1 MNTEN
6 DRQRAAVAATGPAQ
20 PLIAA
25 QFAWQQLFWQTASAP
40 WGMFW
45 SRSLQA
51 PLAACHASAPHG
63 HHQLEVPPSVAA
75 DGEHALF
82 A

>member
-1 MNTEN
+1 MTTEN
-6 DRQRAAVAATGPAQ
+6 DRQRAAVAPTGPAQ

-25 QFAWQQLFWQTASAP
+25 QFAWQQLFWQTALAP
-40 WGMFW
+40 RRMFW

-51 PLAACHASAPHG
+51 PLAACHASAPDG
-63 HHQLEVPPSVAA
+63 HDQLEVPPAVAA